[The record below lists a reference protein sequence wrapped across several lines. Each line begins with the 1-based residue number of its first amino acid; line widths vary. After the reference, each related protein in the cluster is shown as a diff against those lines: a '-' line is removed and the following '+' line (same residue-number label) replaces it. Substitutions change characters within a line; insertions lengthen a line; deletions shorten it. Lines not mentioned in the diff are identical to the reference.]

1 MTQVVRVLYDFVG
14 DPGDGVQLSV
24 VQGQELLYLGETVG
38 GWTTCAHLDNSVQGA
53 VPTSYLSSPQPQV
66 KPQYPSHD
74 TPIQNQLPPPPPQ
87 LAEQV
92 LLQHTSPQSSDALN
106 KYAKMLKA
114 GLPQGAVAQ
123 AAMKDGVTL
132 PDNFFSSGAQTQAGE
147 ASIMQAQDSAATA
160 NSFSANPAFE
170 KYAKMLKAGLPQG
183 AVAQAAMKDGVT
195 LPDNFFTS
203 GGGPSQPLNTP
214 QASPVSSGNN
224 ALLAGIQNFA
234 KNKLKSTDASSESTS
249 SASET
254 SSPSIASGITGFDR
268 SKLRSSSQN
277 HQTSVA
283 PPTNSPQSSMMEAIQ
298 AKALARKKHQVEAL
312 RLLEESKGITSNT
325 SSAPSWTKDNT
336 LPKEKSKEDP
346 KPLLQPVK
354 QSTKI
359 DAVPTQQVP
368 PLAAPSS
375 TMPDPESSPQCMNVV
390 SPKLPREPS
399 PLSGPPVN
407 SLQDSSTSTAPSKPP
422 PQARVNTAEPAGPVQ
437 RAQGGQADQK
447 NEMRPAREAPK
458 IQSRAAPTRPAPKRA
473 VPNREPPRR
482 TKPSQSP
489 MVRAAPSTL
498 AALAPTVSAPSR
510 KAPSRRPPPPRA

>member
-123 AAMKDGVTL
+123 AA
-132 PDNFFSSGAQTQAGE
+132 
-147 ASIMQAQDSAATA
+147 I
-160 NSFSANPAFE
+160 
-170 KYAKMLKAGLPQG
+170 
-183 AVAQAAMKDGVT
+183 KDGVT